1 MLSSGMRI
9 EGWNYLK
16 WKHITPVYDDSGKV
30 VAAKIIIYTG
40 DKVKYYSFISG
51 EENGRLAHGL
61 TKCFKTKT
69 EQVMKSIN
77 IEMLMGH
84 YIGVSTSYY
93 KPTEKEVLA
102 DFLKSIE
109 LLTFD
114 PANKNIDKI
123 KAEIRNE
130 FEQMNLKIKQQQRQY
145 RREIL
150 MIKLS
155 NVIIE
160 NLKKI

>member
-1 MLSSGMRI
+1 
-9 EGWNYLK
+9 
-16 WKHITPVYDDSGKV
+16 
-30 VAAKIIIYTG
+30 
-40 DKVKYYSFISG
+40 
-51 EENGRLAHGL
+51 
-61 TKCFKTKT
+61 
-69 EQVMKSIN
+69 MKSIN

-102 DFLKSIE
+102 DYLKAVE

-114 PANKNIDKI
+114 PANKNTDKI

-130 FEQMNLKIKQQQRQY
+130 FEQMDLKIQHQQNEHRK
-145 RREIL
+145 EIL

-155 NVIIE
+155 NVINRELERKYNDMMIKSLKGEVKE
-160 NLKKI
+160 NTVEVSLNLEEQYNVFVNSNEGSNLNENDLKLVKELITEPVGYVAATMKSIK